1 MVDEYNILIASVG
14 GQGGVTLSKILSQ
27 AAINQGLN
35 VRVGETLGMAQRGGA
50 VQSYIR
56 IGNAVH
62 SPLIPLGRANVLLSL
77 EPSESLR
84 NIEYMSPRT
93 RVVLDVNFIY
103 TLPMMLGEE
112 KPLSLDVVT
121 SALRSI
127 SKEVYAI
134 DARRIAASLDAPAS
148 FNVVFLGSYAAL
160 GDEVLSETSIMRA
173 LEESLPKR
181 YLEQNIRAY
190 EAGYREIRALK
201 NLR

>member
-14 GQGGVTLSKILSQ
+14 GQGGVTLSRILSQ

-84 NIEYMSPRT
+84 NIEYICPDT
-93 RVVLDVNFIY
+93 RVILDVNFIY

-112 KPLSLDVVT
+112 KPLSLDAVT
-121 SALRSI
+121 SALRAI

-148 FNVVFLGSYAAL
+148 FNVVFLGAYAAL